1 MVKCIAI
8 DDEPNALGIIKEF
21 VNRIADLEL
30 LQSFTDPTKA
40 LQYIRQS
47 KSTIHLVFLDIQM
60 TRMNGLALAQH
71 LPEDTRII
79 LTTAYPDFALQGY
92 ELDVIDYLLKPF
104 SFARFERAITKA
116 RSILHASAPEIA
128 ASDAKRL
135 SPHSDDFI
143 FVRTDY
149 KTMRVK
155 ISDIQYI
162 EGSGNYV
169 TLHTLKGKLM
179 VLQNLKK
186 FEDQLQPYAF
196 FRVHKSYIIALGHID
211 SIEKNWVQIAKKDI
225 PIGESYKD
233 AFSTFLHQ
241 HYRQF

>member
-1 MVKCIAI
+1 MINSIAI
-8 DDEPNALGIIKEF
+8 DDETNALGVIKEF
-21 VNRIADLEL
+21 AKKIPDLEL
-30 LQSFTDPTKA
+30 LHSFTDPTKA
-40 LQYIRQS
+40 LQYLRQS
-47 KSTIHLVFLDIQM
+47 KPKIHLVFLDIQM
-60 TRMNGLALAQH
+60 TRMNGLELAQH

-104 SFARFERAITKA
+104 SFARFERAIQKA
-116 RSILHASAPEIA
+116 RSMLQAAAPGA
-128 ASDAKRL
+128 AVNDIQRL

-149 KTMRVK
+149 KTIRVK

-169 TLHTLKGKLM
+169 SLHTLKGKLM

-196 FRVHKSYIIALGHID
+196 FRIHKSFIISLAHID
-211 SIEKNWVQIAKKDI
+211 SIEKGWVQIAGKDI
-225 PIGESYKD
+225 PIGESYKES
-233 AFSTFLHQ
+233 FSNFLNE

>member
-1 MVKCIAI
+1 MINSIAI
-8 DDEPNALGIIKEF
+8 DDEANAIGIITEYVKR
-21 VNRIADLEL
+21 VPDLEL
-30 LQSFTDPTKA
+30 IHSFTDPTKA
-40 LQYIRQS
+40 LPYIRQS
-47 KSTIHLVFLDIQM
+47 KPAIDLVFLDIQM
-60 TRMNGLALAQH
+60 TRLNGLSLAQH
-71 LPEDTRII
+71 LPEYTRII

-104 SFARFERAITKA
+104 SFERFERAIQKA
-116 RSILHASAPEIA
+116 RSILHTVTPDIVSNTT
-128 ASDAKRL
+128 KRL
-135 SPHSDDFI
+135 SPLNDDFI

-149 KTMRVK
+149 KTLRVK
-155 ISDIQYI
+155 ISDILYI

-169 TLHTLKGKLM
+169 SLHTLKGKVM

-186 FEDQLQPYAF
+186 FEEQLQPYEF

-211 SIEKNWVQIAKKDI
+211 SIEKNWVKIAKNDI

-233 AFSTFLHQ
+233 AFSSFLNE